1 MRTSTRSRSTESIVM
16 AGLLCA
22 TGIIIPMFM
31 PKIVLEPASFTL
43 ASHVPV
49 FIAMFISPLV
59 AFAVAIGTTIGFLMS
74 GLPVI
79 IVMRALSHVVFATAG
94 ALWLTRYNLN
104 TVTKS
109 GVFAVVTS
117 LIHAFA
123 EFLVVTTFYFGGN
136 VSEKFYENGFLRSV
150 ILLVFVGTFI
160 HSIVDFVIAYVV
172 SKPLTKSGVRLK
184 AFQG

>member
-1 MRTSTRSRSTESIVM
+1 MRTATRSKSTESVVL

-31 PKIVLEPASFTL
+31 PKVVLEPASFTL

-49 FIAMFISPLV
+49 YIAMFISPLV
-59 AFAVAIGTTIGFLMS
+59 AFAVAIGTTLGFLMS
-74 GLPVI
+74 GLPII

-94 ALWLTRYNLN
+94 ALWLTKFNLN
-104 TVTKS
+104 SVSKAAI
-109 GVFAVVTS
+109 FAVVTS
-117 LIHAFA
+117 LLHAFA
-123 EFLVVTTFYFGGN
+123 EFLVVSTFYFGGN

-150 ILLVFVGTFI
+150 ILLVFIGTFI
-160 HSIVDFVIAYVV
+160 HSMVDFTIAYVV
-172 SKPLTKSGVRLK
+172 AKPLCKSGVRLK

>member
-1 MRTSTRSRSTESIVM
+1 
-16 AGLLCA
+16 
-22 TGIIIPMFM
+22 
-31 PKIVLEPASFTL
+31 
-43 ASHVPV
+43 
-49 FIAMFISPLV
+49 MFISPLV
-59 AFAVAIGTTIGFLMS
+59 AFAVALGTTIGFLMS

-94 ALWLTRYNLN
+94 ALWLTRYNIN
-104 TVTKS
+104 TVTKA

-150 ILLVFVGTFI
+150 ILLVFIGTFI
-160 HSIVDFVIAYVV
+160 HSLVDFVIAYVV